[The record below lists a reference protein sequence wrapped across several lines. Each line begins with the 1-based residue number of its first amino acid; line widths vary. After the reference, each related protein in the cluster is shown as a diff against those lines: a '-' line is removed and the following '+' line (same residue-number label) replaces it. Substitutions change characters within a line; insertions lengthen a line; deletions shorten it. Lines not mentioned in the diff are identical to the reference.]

1 MLSIIDHLAKTIPSL
16 EQEWTDYRA
25 TSVGARDAGSVQA
38 LFLAEYVCQYL
49 TTGRVG
55 ELQPFFDALETA
67 YQSPGSED
75 DSVAL
80 YEGFMEDFIHDVGR
94 LQIPP
99 EQVYGQLGSTTRS
112 VWEQAWQYVRR
123 APWKGADA

>member
-1 MLSIIDHLAKTIPSL
+1 MSSIIDHLAKTLPAL

-49 TTGRVG
+49 TTGRAG
-55 ELQPFFDALETA
+55 ELQLFFNALETA
-67 YQSPGSED
+67 YQSPISEK

-80 YEGFMEDFIHDVGR
+80 YEGFMESFIDEVGR

-99 EQVYGQLGSTTRS
+99 ERVYERLGSTARS
-112 VWEQAWQYVRR
+112 VWEQAWRYVRGT
-123 APWKGADA
+123 PWKGAGA